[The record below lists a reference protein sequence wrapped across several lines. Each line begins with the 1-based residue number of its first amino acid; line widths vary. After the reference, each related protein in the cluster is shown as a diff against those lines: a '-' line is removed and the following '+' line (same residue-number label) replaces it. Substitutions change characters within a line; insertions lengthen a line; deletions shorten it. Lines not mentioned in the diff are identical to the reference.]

1 MLILICCSSFV
12 PVVIESV
19 LAGLADARTDPRR
32 SCPDG
37 VPPGQEFVGFF
48 TVNREDW
55 SDRLLIPV

>member
-1 MLILICCSSFV
+1 M
-12 PVVIESV
+12 VIESV